1 MWEEELHRIAS
12 EKAKYDEKVNM
23 GASDIEIGLFKAKV
37 LAELKNEVPED
48 YIGFLEVVNGIEFN
62 GFIIYGVDSELLETK
77 PNQHINGFIDN
88 NLVFYDNEWQKRYL
102 FFGESS
108 ISWYVY
114 DLERARYLQLDN
126 PSESVVKEFICFND
140 MIERIILDSLK

>member
-62 GFIIYGVDSELLETK
+62 GFIIYGVDSELLEMK

-114 DLERARYLQLDN
+114 DKEDKKYKELDR
-126 PSESVVKEFICFND
+126 PSGGYIKEYESFYGMAEA
-140 MIERIILDSLK
+140 ILHNSLR